1 MKYLNSKEVAS
12 VMGVNV
18 STIKRWT
25 DSGKLDCYQTVGG
38 HRKFLLS
45 HLKNFL
51 KQKINQNLRVNI
63 IQYLNKGDK
72 ELVQR
77 IDRIDYKYLRDYLF
91 QLSLQQGIDSIHDV
105 INSLLIK
112 GEPQHRIYD
121 ELILNVLNRIGDLWS
136 NNKLSIADEHTMTE
150 TIRNV
155 MYRIHSEISK
165 NNVKIPKKVI
175 CMTLTNDEHEIP
187 LVMIQSILDEI
198 NIPST
203 NLGPNIPV
211 PEIESKIQAV
221 NPTHLIISSNYV
233 LDTDTFNSEI
243 SQLIQFCHKKDIE
256 ILIGGS
262 GNHLLIEENRHTTIG
277 LKNMTELF
285 NYFNVEMDS

>member
-1 MKYLNSKEVAS
+1 
-12 VMGVNV
+12 
-18 STIKRWT
+18 
-25 DSGKLDCYQTVGG
+25 
-38 HRKFLLS
+38 
-45 HLKNFL
+45 
-51 KQKINQNLRVNI
+51 
-63 IQYLNKGDK
+63 
-72 ELVQR
+72 
-77 IDRIDYKYLRDYLF
+77 
-91 QLSLQQGIDSIHDV
+91 
-105 INSLLIK
+105 
-112 GEPQHRIYD
+112 
-121 ELILNVLNRIGDLWS
+121 
-136 NNKLSIADEHTMTE
+136 
-150 TIRNV
+150 
-155 MYRIHSEISK
+155 
-165 NNVKIPKKVI
+165 
-175 CMTLTNDEHEIP
+175 
-187 LVMIQSILDEI
+187 MIQSILDEI